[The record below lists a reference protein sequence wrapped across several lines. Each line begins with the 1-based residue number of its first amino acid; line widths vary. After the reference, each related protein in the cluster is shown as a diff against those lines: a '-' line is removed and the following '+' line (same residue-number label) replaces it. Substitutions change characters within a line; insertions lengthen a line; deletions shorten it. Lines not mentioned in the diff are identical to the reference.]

1 MPTIRDERPGDEAA
15 VRAVVAAAFGS
26 PDEADLVD
34 LLRARGEVV
43 LALVAEIDGAVVGHV
58 LFSPL
63 PVAGPGRTIE
73 AVALAPLAVA
83 PARQRTGVGAAL
95 VRAGHARLAAM
106 GVPAV
111 VVLGHPDYYP
121 RFGFRASLAEGLV
134 APFSGPAFMAVEL
147 VPGALAAAAGH
158 RVRYASAFG
167 AGVRR

>member
-1 MPTIRDERPGDEAA
+1 MPNDE
-15 VRAVVAAAFGS
+15 
-26 PDEADLVD
+26 LK
-34 LLRARGEVV
+34 
-43 LALVAEIDGAVVGHV
+43 
-58 LFSPL
+58 
-63 PVAGPGRTIE
+63 
-73 AVALAPLAVA
+73 
-83 PARQRTGVGAAL
+83 
-95 VRAGHARLAAM
+95 AAM

-167 AGVRR
+167 IEG

>member
-15 VRAVVAAAFGS
+15 VRAVVAAAFGAA
-26 PDEADLVD
+26 DEADLVD

-43 LALVAEIDGAVVGHV
+43 LALVAELDGAVVGHI

-63 PVAGPGRTIE
+63 PLAGPERTIE
-73 AVALAPLAVA
+73 AVALAPL
-83 PARQRTGVGAAL
+83 
-95 VRAGHARLAAM
+95 AGHARLAAM

-121 RFGFRASLAEGLV
+121 RFGFRAALAENLV
-134 APFSGPAFMAVEL
+134 APFSGPAFMAAEL
-147 VPGALAAAAGH
+147 VPGTLAAAAGH

-167 AGVRR
+167 VGAHR